1 MPKKKESALKEYIRS
16 LETKVG
22 KTTMPKNVLKLN
34 NWLYIT
40 CDSYCWIIKEVNT
53 QVNPKTGEKYP
64 DKCLLYS
71 PDLCGIIRVA
81 VRYMS
86 RVPGDI
92 LALSKKLE
100 EIYKLIEARIPAN
113 VKPRDLFEVTIN
125 EE

>member
-1 MPKKKESALKEYIRS
+1 MPKKKEPTLKEHIRS

-22 KTTMPKNVLKLN
+22 KTKMPSNVLKLN

-40 CDSYCWIIKEVNT
+40 CDAYCWIIKEVNT

-71 PDLCGIIRVA
+71 PDLDGIIRAA

-86 RVPGDI
+86 RVPSDI
-92 LALSKKLE
+92 LTLSKKLD
-100 EIYKLIEARIPAN
+100 EIYKLIDERIPEN
-113 VKPRDLFEVTIN
+113 VKPNDLFEVMEN
-125 EE
+125 E